1 MTSPLSPAES
11 PRFLGWQ
18 DLGNKTV
25 TPETT
30 DLVVG
35 GFSLEEGDTH
45 IWVRMRSLSSPD
57 PWPWSYGILGWK
69 SSEGYELGSV
79 KAYSE
84 TDSEVFR
91 LGNGLPPLLRT
102 VVTTFEPRSF
112 NLAWIKRGNPWTLNF
127 QAQSG
132 VLQPAG
138 LGGAAVSN
146 SFVDG
151 SDGSGLHLVQVS
163 FPNP

>member
-1 MTSPLSPAES
+1 MRSPLQPAES
-11 PRFLGWQ
+11 PKFLGWS

-25 TPETT
+25 TPDTT

-35 GFSLEEGDTH
+35 GFSLQEGDTH

-84 TDSEVFR
+84 TESEVFR
-91 LGNGLPPLLRT
+91 LGNGLPP
-102 VVTTFEPRSF
+102 VVRSGVITFEPRSF

-132 VLQPAG
+132 TLVSSGLAG
-138 LGGAAVSN
+138 AVVSN
-146 SFVDG
+146 SFVN
-151 SDGSGLHLVQVS
+151 SNDGSGLELVRVT

>member
-1 MTSPLSPAES
+1 MTSPLQPPES
-11 PRFLGWQ
+11 PRFLGWS

-25 TPETT
+25 TPDTT

-35 GFSLEEGDTH
+35 SFALQEGDTR
-45 IWVRMRSLSSPD
+45 IWVRMRSLRSPE

-69 SSEGYELGSV
+69 TSEGYELGSV

-84 TDSEVFR
+84 TESEVFR
-91 LGNGLPPLLRT
+91 LGNGLPP
-102 VVTTFEPRSF
+102 VVRSGVITFEPRSF

-127 QAQSG
+127 QVQSG
-132 VLQPAG
+132 VLQAPG
-138 LGGAAVSN
+138 LSGAAVSN
-146 SFVDG
+146 SFVSADG
-151 SDGSGLHLVQVS
+151 GGGLQLVQVT

>member
-1 MTSPLSPAES
+1 MTSQFQPHES
-11 PRFLGWQ
+11 PRFLGWS

-25 TPETT
+25 TPDTT

-57 PWPWSYGILGWK
+57 PWPWSYGILSWK

-84 TDSEVFR
+84 TESEVFR
-91 LGNGLPPLLRT
+91 IGNGLPP
-102 VVTTFEPRSF
+102 VVRSGFITFEPRSF

-132 VLQPAG
+132 TLQPSS
-138 LGGAAVSN
+138 LGGAVVSN
-146 SFVDG
+146 SFVSSDG
-151 SDGSGLHLVQVS
+151 GSGLQLVQVT